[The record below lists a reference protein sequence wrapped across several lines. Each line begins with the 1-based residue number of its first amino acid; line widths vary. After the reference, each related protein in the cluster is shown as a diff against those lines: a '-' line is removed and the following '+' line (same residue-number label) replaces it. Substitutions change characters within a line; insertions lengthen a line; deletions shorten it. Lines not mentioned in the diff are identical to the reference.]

1 MVPNN
6 ILLLILILLALMIPS
21 LIMQR
26 KRRRYLD
33 TIHRLQENLMI
44 GDVIITTAGLRATIR
59 GIADTTVELETSPGV
74 VSTWEK
80 HVVIKNL
87 TQEKKAQPAAAAE
100 PEQQPVGELPAGEQP
115 AAEKPADDANRAS

>member
-1 MVPNN
+1 MDLS
-6 ILLLILILLALMIPS
+6 IILLILILIVVMTPTF
-21 LIMQR
+21 IMQR

-59 GIADTTVELETSPGV
+59 GITDTTVELETSPGV

-87 TQEKKAQPAAAAE
+87 TQEKKAQPAAE
-100 PEQQPVGELPAGEQP
+100 LEQQAVGELPAGEQP

>member
-1 MVPNN
+1 MGHNN
-6 ILLLILILLALMIPS
+6 ILFLILILLALMIPS

-59 GIADTTVELETSPGV
+59 AITDTTVELETSPGV

-87 TQEKKAQPAAAAE
+87 TQEKKAQPAAE
-100 PEQQPVGELPAGEQP
+100 PEQRAVGELPAGEQP
-115 AAEKPADDANRAS
+115 AAEKPTDDANRAS

>member
-1 MVPNN
+1 MDFS
-6 ILLLILILLALMIPS
+6 IILLILILLVVMTPTF
-21 LIMQR
+21 IMQR
-26 KRRRYLD
+26 KQRRYLD
-33 TIHRLQENLMI
+33 TIRQLQENLMI

-59 GIADTTVELETSPGV
+59 GITDTTVELETSPGV

-87 TQEKKAQPAAAAE
+87 TQEKKAQPAVEAE

-115 AAEKPADDANRAS
+115 AAEKPADDTNRAS

>member
-1 MVPNN
+1 MDRTV
-6 ILLLILILLALMIPS
+6 ILLILILIVVMTPTF
-21 LIMQR
+21 IMQR

-33 TIHRLQENLMI
+33 TIRQLQENLMI

-59 GIADTTVELETSPGV
+59 GITDTTVELETSPGV

-87 TQEKKAQPAAAAE
+87 TQEKKAQPAVEAA
-100 PEQQPVGELPAGEQP
+100 PEQRPVGELPAGEQP
-115 AAEKPADDANRAS
+115 AAEKPADDTDRAS

>member
-1 MVPNN
+1 MDRTV
-6 ILLLILILLALMIPS
+6 ILLILILIVVMTPTF
-21 LIMQR
+21 IMQR
-26 KRRRYLD
+26 KQRRYLD
-33 TIHRLQENLMI
+33 TIRQLQENLII

-59 GIADTTVELETSPGV
+59 GITDTTVELETSPGV

-87 TQEKKAQPAAAAE
+87 TQEKKAQPAAE
-100 PEQQPVGELPAGEQP
+100 LEQQAVGELPAGEQP